1 MLFTAIAGTV
11 VILPWALQGTPFGDD
26 RRPLAEQTQLVQQP
40 LTGIGGGETIRE
52 IHQHTPFSLVAL
64 TAADL
69 SGTSA
74 RVRAEKAD
82 GSWGP
87 WYEAENLDGVGDGS
101 SATRGTEPVFVGLT
115 TTVQIAVT
123 RPGGA
128 GASTPQQQ
136 QPETDEARPGL
147 HPGQH
152 QSAVR
157 AEHQRGADQ
166 PAAGADGQPAA
177 A

>member
-11 VILPWALQGTPFGDD
+11 VILPWALPSTPFDED
-26 RRPLAEQTQLVQQP
+26 RRPLAEQTQLAQQP
-40 LTGIGGGETIRE
+40 LTDLGAGETIRE
-52 IHQHTPFSLVAL
+52 VHQDTPFSLVAL

-74 RVRAEKAD
+74 KVRAKKSD

-87 WYEAENLDGVGDGS
+87 WYDAENLDGVGDAA
-101 SATRGTEPVFVGLT
+101 SAPRGTEPVFVGLT

-128 GASTPQQQ
+128 TASASTS
-136 QPETDEARPGL
+136 R
-147 HPGQH
+147 
-152 QSAVR
+152 R
-157 AEHQRGADQ
+157 
-166 PAAGADGQPAA
+166 AA
-177 A
+177 ASTMQTGARRNGRVTA